1 MAVAVLSDAIRRG
14 LLRLGL
20 EMRRRRAHQ
29 GVSDVED
36 VGLSHVLEILFRYA
50 DDLTFV
56 QVGANDGVLNDLLC
70 PLLEGSDPRGILI
83 EPQATPFRSLQARY
97 GKRDRLI
104 LLQAAIDRRA
114 GTRIL
119 YRCRED
125 LVAGEAATF
134 LSGLA
139 SFERSHVIEAY
150 ARCARRLGL
159 REHPDRAVV
168 GETVATV
175 TLNAV
180 LDHHGFDR
188 CDLLIIDTEG
198 HDLEIIRTI
207 DFPRI
212 RPLVLI
218 YEHSHLGQ
226 ADRVACWRLLQAR
239 GYRCAAGWSDTLA
252 ILSDRS
258 SLAAGAANGA
268 AAAPSWRPSAKKIFA
283 AAPDSSGASA

>member
-1 MAVAVLSDAIRRG
+1 MAGAVLSDAIRRG

-20 EMRRRRAHQ
+20 EIRRRRAHQ

-36 VGLSHVLEILFRYA
+36 VGLPHVLAILFRCA

-70 PLLEGSDPRGILI
+70 PLLERSDPRGILI
-83 EPQATPFRSLQARY
+83 EPQAVPFRSLQARY

-104 LLQAAIDRRA
+104 LLQAALDRRA
-114 GTRIL
+114 GTRML

-125 LVAGEAATF
+125 LVAGEAAAF

-139 SFERSHVIEAY
+139 SFERSHVVEAY

-159 REHPDRAVV
+159 TEHPERAVV
-168 GETVATV
+168 GEVVATL
-175 TLNAV
+175 TLNEV
-180 LDHHGFDR
+180 LDDHGFDR
-188 CDLLIIDTEG
+188 CDLLIIDAEG
-198 HDLEIIRTI
+198 HDFEIIRTM
-207 DFPRI
+207 DFSRI

-218 YEHSHLGQ
+218 YEHIHLGQ

-252 ILSDRS
+252 ILSDRCS
-258 SLAAGAANGA
+258 RAAGAANGA
-268 AAAPSWRPSAKKIFA
+268 AEAPSWRPSARPIRA
-283 AAPDSSGASA
+283 AARDLPSAVP